1 LPAAHRLAP
10 GPDDRPVADPRR
22 LLDHATKHLGGRKL
36 IEREGTAGSGG
47 PEVVGPATPADP
59 ASPHVAARPI
69 AGRLPASL
77 VFGSAIGLS
86 AFLLFTSEPMVGR
99 LVLPVFGGAPAV
111 WATVLMFFQTVLLLG
126 YLYAHLLATRVS
138 PRRGATVH
146 VAVVVVALIATI
158 AAPRQMA
165 SLYRPDLPVIPG
177 LLAILLVIIG
187 PAALAMTATTPL
199 VSSWYA
205 RVRSIDDPHANPR
218 DPYWLYALSNG
229 GSLVSLLAYP
239 LIIEPRLG
247 LAAQRTWWGVGLA
260 VLTALIALSA
270 VRFRAALR
278 PVWQSEPGRARGGAT
293 APGSVDVAPD
303 VKVTGRDRL
312 RWLALAAIPAGL
324 LSAVT
329 NLITTDLISAPLLW
343 VIPLAVYLASFVIA
357 FSARGRRVVPLF
369 IALTPAT
376 LTLLWVPIGSAAGWP
391 ILPLLLIEYAGLG
404 IVAIALHGRLADLR
418 PDARHLTG
426 FYLVMSAGGAL
437 GGAFVALVAPV
448 AFDGVWEYPILI
460 AGALIVLAAT
470 SPPRPARRP
479 IRTLLTGAPVRLIPY
494 LAISLP
500 LLAYMAATNALA
512 YEAATR
518 WVLVGGLVLLFG
530 GEPRFLALTTTT
542 VLVLATF
549 VLAPPTVFRDRS
561 FFGVTEVTRNEVA
574 TTLMH
579 GTTVHGQ
586 QWLDPARREDPT
598 SYYAR
603 SGPAGDIFAAWGKR
617 PPGAV
622 RVVGL
627 GAGALAV
634 YARPEDD
641 LVFYEIDP
649 LVARVAADPAYFTY
663 LSDHVPPAEVRI
675 GDGRL
680 LLGQEADDSLGLVLM
695 DAFSSD
701 AVPAHLITLEA
712 LADADR
718 ALRQD
723 GILAVHVSNR
733 YYDLG
738 PPVATALEELGLTV
752 LELQYV
758 PTPEEAANGA
768 GLAHF
773 IVGTRDPDV
782 IAELR
787 GRGWVPARLAAG
799 PLTDDFP
806 DLLRYLGR

>member
-1 LPAAHRLAP
+1 MSSAGISSPENPRSAPAAPRP
-10 GPDDRPVADPRR
+10 RQSSRGPSRA
-22 LLDHATKHLGGRKL
+22 
-36 IEREGTAGSGG
+36 
-47 PEVVGPATPADP
+47 
-59 ASPHVAARPI
+59 
-69 AGRLPASL
+69 RLPASL

-111 WATVLMFFQTVLLLG
+111 WATVLMFFQTMLLLG

-138 PRRGATVH
+138 PRRGAVLH
-146 VAVVVVALIATI
+146 VCVVAVALAATL
-158 AAPRQMA
+158 AAPRDVT
-165 SLYRPDLPVIPG
+165 SLHSPDLPVIPG

-205 RVRSIDDPHANPR
+205 RVRSIDDPGADPR

-247 LAAQRTWWGVGLA
+247 LGAQRTWWGVGFA
-260 VLTALIALSA
+260 VLAALIALSA

-278 PVWQSEPGRARGGAT
+278 PAPEPGPREAPVDST
-293 APGSVDVAPD
+293 AAEPSVAVPD

-404 IVAIALHGRLADLR
+404 IVAVALHGRLADLR
-418 PDARHLTG
+418 PDARHLTE

-437 GGAFVALVAPV
+437 GGAFVALIAPV

-460 AGALIVLAAT
+460 AGALIVLAVT

-479 IRTLLTGAPVRLIPY
+479 IRALLSGAPVRLIPY
-494 LAISLP
+494 LAVSLP
-500 LLAYMAATNALA
+500 LLAYMASTDALA

-530 GEPRFLALTTTT
+530 GEPRFLAITTTT

-549 VLAPPTVFRDRS
+549 VLAPPTLFRDRS
-561 FFGVTEVTRNEVA
+561 FFGVTEVTRNDVA

-586 QWLDPARREDPT
+586 QWLDPARREDPGN
-598 SYYAR
+598 YYAR
-603 SGPAGDIFAAWGKR
+603 SGPVGDIFAAWGRR

-622 RVVGL
+622 RVMGL
-627 GAGALAV
+627 GAGTLAV

-641 LVFYEIDP
+641 LAFYEIDP
-649 LVARVAADPAYFTY
+649 LVAQVAADPAYFTY
-663 LSDHVPPAEVRI
+663 LSDRVPPAEIRI

-680 LLGQEADDSLGLVLM
+680 LLADEADDSLGLVIM

-701 AVPAHLITLEA
+701 AVPAHLLTAEA

-718 ALRQD
+718 ALRED

-738 PPVATALEELGLTV
+738 PPVAAALEDLGLTV

-758 PTPEEAANGA
+758 PTPEEVAGGA

-773 IVGTRDPDV
+773 VVGTRDRRWSRSCRGAAGSPP
-782 IAELR
+782 ASPR
-787 GRGWVPARLAAG
+787 GR
-799 PLTDDFP
+799 
-806 DLLRYLGR
+806 